1 MYLRLVSSDHA
12 WFAFPCPVTTCDRV
26 QSVLGL
32 ALAPLRFGRSSS
44 KPIIHPRRFSDSST
58 IWLSTILKLANY
70 PSPQLS
76 IGSRLAPQQVLRIE
90 LEFSD

>member
-1 MYLRLVSSDHA
+1 MYL
-12 WFAFPCPVTTCDRV
+12 RV

-32 ALAPLRFGRSSS
+32 ALAPLRFGRSLS

-70 PSPQLS
+70 PSPQ
-76 IGSRLAPQQVLRIE
+76 QVLRIE

>member
-1 MYLRLVSSDHA
+1 MYL
-12 WFAFPCPVTTCDRV
+12 RV

-44 KPIIHPRRFSDSST
+44 KPIIHPRRLLND
-58 IWLSTILKLANY
+58 LAIDN
-70 PSPQLS
+70 PEASQLS
-76 IGSRLAPQQVLRIE
+76 FPAAPQQVLRIE